1 MPPPDLT
8 EQSRQEAI
16 DWVLQLRSESCT
28 PDKRRLFEDWL
39 AQHPGHQQLY
49 DRYDTQWQGL
59 DRFKG
64 LDFPVRQDALNYRP
78 PTHNTRQFWPRLA
91 IAASLLLALGL
102 TAVSPD
108 GWYGTDARYIVAQGS
123 RETINLADGS
133 QLELNGG
140 TEINVHLSRWRRSV
154 ELVEGEAFFNV
165 VHEPDRPFV
174 VSAANGRI
182 VDIGTQFEVY
192 LQSDKVQVAVQEGS
206 VRVDAKDSREL
217 AANQLLA
224 YNRTG
229 DFIPLPSENVD
240 NLTAWRQGQLVF
252 DNRRLDEVLAELGRY
267 HATQVRL
274 GSPGLAKLKVNGRF
288 RIDRLD
294 SALATI
300 ASTLPVTLQ
309 RTSPDEVVLKER

>member
-1 MPPPDLT
+1 MPTPDLT
-8 EQSRQEAI
+8 DQSRKEAI

-28 PDKRRLFEDWL
+28 PDKQRLFVDWL
-39 AQHPGHQQLY
+39 AQNPEHQKLY
-49 DRYDTQWQGL
+49 TRYDSQWQGL

-64 LDFPVRQDALNYRP
+64 LDFPVRREALNYRP
-78 PTHNTRQFWPRLA
+78 PAHKPKQQWSRLA

-102 TAVSPD
+102 TAISPN

-133 QLELNGG
+133 RLELNGDA
-140 TEINVHLSRWRRSV
+140 EVNVHLSRWRRSV
-154 ELVEGEAFFNV
+154 ELVKGEAFFNV

-174 VSAANGRI
+174 VAAANGRI
-182 VDIGTQFEVY
+182 VDVGTQFEVY
-192 LQSDKVQVAVQEGS
+192 LQSDKVLVAVQEGS

-229 DFIPLPSENVD
+229 DFMPMPSDNVD

-252 DNRRLDEVLAELGRY
+252 DNRRLDEVLAQLGRY

-274 GSPGLAKLKVNGRF
+274 GSPGLAKLKVSGRF

-294 SALATI
+294 SALTTI
-300 ASTLPVTLQ
+300 ASTLSVSLQ
-309 RTSPDEVVLKER
+309 HPSPDVVVLKK

>member
-8 EQSRQEAI
+8 EQSREEAI

-28 PDKRRLFEDWL
+28 PDKRRLFTDWL
-39 AQHPGHQQLY
+39 AQHPGHQKLY
-49 DRYDTQWQGL
+49 DRYDAQWQGL

-78 PTHNTRQFWPRLA
+78 TANNLKLQWQWLA
-91 IAASLLLALGL
+91 IAASVLLALGL
-102 TAVSPD
+102 TAISPD
-108 GWYGTDARYIVAQGS
+108 GWYGADARYIVAQGS

-133 QLELNGG
+133 RLELNGG
-140 TEINVHLSRWRRSV
+140 TEVKVHLSRWRRSV
-154 ELVEGEAFFNV
+154 ELVRGEAFFIV

-174 VSAANGRI
+174 VAAANGRI

-192 LQSDKVQVAVQEGS
+192 LQSDKVLVAVQEGS
-206 VRVDAKDSREL
+206 VRVVAKDSREL

-224 YNRTG
+224 YNRIG
-229 DFIPLPSENVD
+229 DFMPMPSDNVD

-267 HATQVRL
+267 HSTQVRL
-274 GSPGLAKLKVNGRF
+274 GSPGLAKLKVSGRF
-288 RIDRLD
+288 RIDGLD
-294 SALATI
+294 SALTTI
-300 ASTLPVTLQ
+300 ASTLSVTLHHP
-309 RTSPDEVVLKER
+309 SPDVVVLKK